1 MADKS
6 KYKATNSSNMEWWE
20 YFIPVYN
27 TMRLIETTSDRF
39 KPAKMAINDVIDN
52 NIKRPIRNKLG
63 ISNRKSL
70 TESNF
75 RDDYL
80 EELNIITDSI
90 ANSRYP
96 NIYQCLEDGDTIR
109 FQVHG
114 NDYVSNYGGTKVK
127 RSIPERTISP
137 RGSIETTLGS
147 FGVEMTKDTKTI
159 IDIYDWNKIHLD
171 NASTYGKL
179 RNMMGELGTPDSIP
193 ANDKT
198 NIKIQFKRKK

>member
-1 MADKS
+1 MSDNS
-6 KYKATNSSNMEWWE
+6 NYSATNSSNMEWWE

-70 TESNF
+70 TERNF

-96 NIYQCLEDGDTIR
+96 NINQSLEDGDTIR

-114 NDYVSNYGGTKVK
+114 NDYVTNYGGTKVK
-127 RSIPERTISP
+127 RSIIERTISP
-137 RGSIETTLGS
+137 RGSIETTLGN

-159 IDIYDWNKIHLD
+159 IDLYDWNKIHLD

-179 RNMMGELGTPDSIP
+179 RNMMGGIRYS
-193 ANDKT
+193 
-198 NIKIQFKRKK
+198 

>member
-1 MADKS
+1 MSDNS
-6 KYKATNSSNMEWWE
+6 NYSATNSSNMEWWE

-27 TMRLIETTSDRF
+27 TMRLIETT
-39 KPAKMAINDVIDN
+39 
-52 NIKRPIRNKLG
+52 LG
-63 ISNRKSL
+63 N
-70 TESNF
+70 
-75 RDDYL
+75 
-80 EELNIITDSI
+80 
-90 ANSRYP
+90 
-96 NIYQCLEDGDTIR
+96 
-109 FQVHG
+109 
-114 NDYVSNYGGTKVK
+114 
-127 RSIPERTISP
+127 
-137 RGSIETTLGS
+137 